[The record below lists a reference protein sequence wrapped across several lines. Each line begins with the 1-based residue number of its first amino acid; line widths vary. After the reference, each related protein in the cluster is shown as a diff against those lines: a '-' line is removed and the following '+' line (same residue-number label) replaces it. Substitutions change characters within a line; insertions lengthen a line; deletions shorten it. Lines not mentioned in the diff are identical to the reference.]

1 MHEMSLCLNMLEIL
15 ESSAR
20 EHRFGKVKTVVL
32 ELGSLGCVEPEV
44 LRHTFDIAS
53 ENTLAEGAILD
64 IIEVPVRARCH
75 HCDQLVEPGKD
86 YGGCPLCG
94 GNDLRLETG
103 QELKI
108 KELEVE

>member
-1 MHEMSLCLNMLEIL
+1 MHEMSLCLSMLEII

-20 EHRFGKVKTVVL
+20 EQRFDKVKTVVL

-44 LRHTFDIAS
+44 LRYTFDIAAK
-53 ENTLAEGAILD
+53 NTLAEGAILD
-64 IIEVPVRARCH
+64 IMEVPVRAWCH
-75 HCDQLVEPGKD
+75 HCDQVVELGKD

-94 GNDLRLETG
+94 GNELRLETG
-103 QELKI
+103 QELRI